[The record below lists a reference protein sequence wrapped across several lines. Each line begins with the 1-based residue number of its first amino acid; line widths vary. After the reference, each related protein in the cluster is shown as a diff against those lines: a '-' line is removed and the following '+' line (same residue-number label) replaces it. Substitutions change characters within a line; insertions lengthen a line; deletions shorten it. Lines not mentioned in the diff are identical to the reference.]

1 MSKVNP
7 IDPTDEALL
16 KWEPNELW
24 KELQLS
30 DSQKADLRA
39 RVQVKIDRARADGVY
54 ERFASL
60 RGKVEFSLDHR
71 KLRGFE

>member
-1 MSKVNP
+1 VKP
-7 IDPTDEALL
+7 IDPTDEALR

-39 RVQVKIDRARADGVY
+39 RTQAKIDRARSDGVY

-60 RGKVEFSLDHR
+60 RGKVEFSLDYW
-71 KLRGFE
+71 KLRGFD